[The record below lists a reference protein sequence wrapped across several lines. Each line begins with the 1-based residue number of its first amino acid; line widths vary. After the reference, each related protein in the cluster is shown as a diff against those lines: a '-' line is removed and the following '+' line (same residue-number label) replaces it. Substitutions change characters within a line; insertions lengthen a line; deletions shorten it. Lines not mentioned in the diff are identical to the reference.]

1 MVRIITDS
9 CADFEPEELER
20 NNITCVPLSVHFGDK
35 EFVENVNLTKKQYFE
50 LLKTE
55 KDFPKTAQPSP
66 QTFAAL
72 IQDAK
77 EQGESVVI
85 ITISSGLSGTYQGA
99 VLAKNMADYDDC
111 YVIDSLTGTG
121 GERLLVE
128 HACRMRDEGKSA
140 REIAEAMEEMR
151 HRVVLYT
158 CMDTLEYLHRGGR
171 ISHTAYTIGS
181 LAHIKPIMHV
191 DKQGR
196 PEIPAKILGMRKSM
210 EYILRKIT
218 ENPMD
223 PGHPMTVMYTAD
235 RSNGVKLAERIRN
248 ELGIDVP
255 ENRIVPVGAAV
266 GTHIGPNACAIV
278 FVAGKPEQ
286 QIAETK

>member
-9 CADFEPEELER
+9 CADFEPAELAAKR
-20 NNITCVPLSVHFGDK
+20 ITCVPLSIHFGEK
-35 EFVENVNLTKKQYFE
+35 EFVENVTLTKTQYFE

-55 KDFPKTAQPSP
+55 KEFPKTAQPFP

-72 IQDAK
+72 IK
-77 EQGESVVI
+77 EAGESGEGVVI

-99 VLAKNMADYDDC
+99 VLAKTMAEYDDC

-121 GERLLVE
+121 EERLLVE
-128 HACRMRDEGKSA
+128 HACRMRDEGKNA
-140 REIAEAMEEMR
+140 KEIAEVLEEMR
-151 HRVVLYT
+151 HRIVLYT

-171 ISHTAYTIGS
+171 ISHTAFTIGS
-181 LAHIKPIMHV
+181 LTHIKPIMHM

-196 PEIPAKILGMRKSM
+196 PEIPAKMLGMRKAM
-210 EYILRKIT
+210 DYILRKIP

-223 PGHPMTVMYTAD
+223 PAHPMTVMYTAD
-235 RSNGVKLAERIRN
+235 RSNGEKLAERIRT

-255 ENRIVPVGAAV
+255 DDRIVPVGAAV

-278 FVAGKPEQ
+278 YVAKVPEQ
-286 QIAETK
+286 TAS

>member
-9 CADFEPEELER
+9 CADFEPAELIR
-20 NNITCVPLSVHFGDK
+20 NNITCVPLSVYFG
-35 EFVENVNLTKKQYFE
+35 EREYVENTNLSKEQYFE

-66 QTFAAL
+66 QAFASL
-72 IQDAK
+72 MHEAK
-77 EQGESVVI
+77 EQGDGVVV

-99 VLAKNMADYDDC
+99 VLAKNMTDYDDC

-128 HACRMRDEGKSA
+128 HACRMRDAEKSA
-140 REIAEAMEEMR
+140 REIADAVTELR
-151 HRVVLYT
+151 QRIVLYT

-181 LAHIKPIMHV
+181 LTHIKPIMHV

-196 PEIPAKILGMRKSM
+196 PEIPAKMIGMRKAM
-210 EYILRKIT
+210 DFILRKIT

-223 PGHPMTVMYTAD
+223 PEHPMTVMYTAD
-235 RSNGVKLAERIRN
+235 RRNGEKLAERIRS

-255 ENRIVPVGAAV
+255 DDRIVPVGAAV
-266 GTHIGPNACAIV
+266 GTHIGPYACAIV
-278 FVAGKPEQ
+278 YAAKKPE
-286 QIAETK
+286 

>member
-9 CADFEPEELER
+9 CADFEPAELAAKR
-20 NNITCVPLSVHFGDK
+20 ITCVPLSIHFGEK
-35 EFVENVNLTKKQYFE
+35 EFVENVTLTKTQYFE

-55 KDFPKTAQPSP
+55 KEFPKTAQPSP

-72 IQDAK
+72 IK
-77 EQGESVVI
+77 EAGESGEGVVI

-99 VLAKNMADYDDC
+99 VLAKTMAEYDDC

-121 GERLLVE
+121 EERLLVE
-128 HACRMRDEGKSA
+128 HACRMRDEGKNA
-140 REIAEAMEEMR
+140 KEIAEVLEEMR
-151 HRVVLYT
+151 HRIVLYT

-171 ISHTAYTIGS
+171 ISHTAFTIGS
-181 LAHIKPIMHV
+181 LTHIKPIMHM

-196 PEIPAKILGMRKSM
+196 PEIPAKMLGMRKAM
-210 EYILRKIT
+210 DYILRKIP

-223 PGHPMTVMYTAD
+223 PAHPMTVMYTAD
-235 RSNGVKLAERIRN
+235 RSNGEKLAERIRT

-255 ENRIVPVGAAV
+255 DDRIVPVGAAV

-278 FVAGKPEQ
+278 YVAKGPEQ
-286 QIAETK
+286 TAS

>member
-9 CADFEPEELER
+9 CADFEPAELEKNR
-20 NNITCVPLSVHFGDK
+20 IVCVPLSVYFGEK
-35 EFVENVNLTKKQYFE
+35 EYVENVNLTKNQYFE
-50 LLKTE
+50 LLKSE
-55 KDFPKTAQPSP
+55 KHFPKTAQPSP
-66 QTFAAL
+66 QTFAKS
-72 IQDAK
+72 IEEAK
-77 EQGESVVI
+77 KNGEGVVI

-99 VLAKNMADYDDC
+99 VLAKNMTGYEDC

-128 HACRMRDEGKSA
+128 YACRMRDEGKNA
-140 REIAEAMEEMR
+140 REIAEVLEEMR

-181 LAHIKPIMHV
+181 LTHIKPIMHV

-196 PEIPAKILGMRKSM
+196 PEIPAKMLGMRKAM
-210 EYILRKIT
+210 DYILRKIS

-223 PGHPMTVMYTAD
+223 PDHLMTVMYTAN
-235 RSNGVKLAERIRN
+235 RSNGEKLAERIRN
-248 ELGIDVP
+248 ELGIDVLGD
-255 ENRIVPVGAAV
+255 RIVPVGAAV
-266 GTHIGPNACAIV
+266 GTHIGPNACAVV
-278 FVAGKPEQ
+278 FVAEKPEQ
-286 QIAETK
+286 FA

>member
-1 MVRIITDS
+1 MEDNLVRIITDS
-9 CADFEPEELER
+9 CADFEPAELVK
-20 NNITCVPLSVHFGDK
+20 NNITCVPLSVHIGDR
-35 EFVENVNLTKKQYFE
+35 EFVENVNLTKVQYFDM
-50 LLKTE
+50 LKTE

-72 IQDAK
+72 IQEAK
-77 EQGESVVI
+77 EQGEGVVI

-99 VLAKNMADYDDC
+99 VLAKNMAEYDDC

-140 REIAEAMEEMR
+140 REIAEVMEEMR

-181 LAHIKPIMHV
+181 LTHIKPIMHV
-191 DKQGR
+191 DKRGR
-196 PEIPAKILGMRKSM
+196 PEIPAKMLGMRKAM
-210 EYILRKIT
+210 DYILKKIH

-223 PGHPMTVMYTAD
+223 PAYPMTVMYTAD
-235 RSNGVKLAERIRN
+235 RSNGEKLAERIRT

-255 ENRIVPVGAAV
+255 DDRIVPVGAAV

-278 FVAGKPEQ
+278 YVAKEPE
-286 QIAETK
+286 A